1 MNCASQAGLTLAT
14 GDTVI
19 KFRSLFSISFFALSP
34 HQKLYRRHYTHRF
47 SATCSL
53 NELHMRSEGSFIT
66 FHSFAASIILLRRM
80 LHFFFGKW
88 MFFLFSLKDCY
99 YDNCIF
105 LRPFCKSQLTL
116 HFCPEDNCIL
126 PQKTHPIVVFFY
138 GLSSD
143 GLCGINVNCIA
154 SRNSETQTFV
164 TSQL

>member
-1 MNCASQAGLTLAT
+1 VIDSWSELYPYRKIQSLVGTKHKLVQPSAWWAQSSIRDRSWSQAGLTLAT

-66 FHSFAASIILLRRM
+66 FHSFAASLILLRRM

-99 YDNCIF
+99 YDG
-105 LRPFCKSQLTL
+105 RP
-116 HFCPEDNCIL
+116 
-126 PQKTHPIVVFFY
+126 
-138 GLSSD
+138 
-143 GLCGINVNCIA
+143 
-154 SRNSETQTFV
+154 
-164 TSQL
+164 